1 MPVFYLKTYFIHYV
15 DVCCCMYMV
24 PFYGMHCLITVW
36 GLSIVYLYW
45 NTNFIPWTFYSS
57 YFCIL
62 CVVFV
67 NITYI
72 VVYNGRSHYYIG
84 SGCTRCK
91 GNISKWYIL
100 EYVLLL
106 ITDCSITDYIDL
118 NIIISFTFCMSHKND
133 IHIFTRSVH
142 LIDESIK
149 QIDISFFYFI

>member
-1 MPVFYLKTYFIHYV
+1 LPVFYLKTYFIYYV
-15 DVCCCMYMV
+15 DVCCFMYMV

-72 VVYNGRSHYYIG
+72 VAYNGRSHYYLG
-84 SGCTRCK
+84 SGCTRK

-118 NIIISFTFCMSHKND
+118 NIIILFTFCMSHKND

-142 LIDESIK
+142 LIDESINK
-149 QIDISFFYFI
+149 